1 MKVLDKLYNR
11 LIEGNIKE
19 LSDSDKALLVAEL
32 KQAMTSDSAK
42 KVVVPQDGDVMRV
55 QFTLALGSDIGSSMV
70 GDLWFDA
77 VDRDPLTKLIAK
89 ATEIGVDT
97 EDAIT
102 VVSTF
107 GITQDEL
114 DAACVELQATI
125 NAAQ

>member
-1 MKVLDKLYNR
+1 
-11 LIEGNIKE
+11 
-19 LSDSDKALLVAEL
+19 
-32 KQAMTSDSAK
+32 
-42 KVVVPQDGDVMRV
+42 MRV
-55 QFTLALGSDIGSSMV
+55 QFTLAYGSDIGSSMV

-89 ATEIGVDT
+89 AMEIGVDT

-114 DAACVELQATI
+114 DAACVELQAAI